1 LTLYYNIF
9 RYVKIF
15 KIYFLNKKIKNLMEY
30 LRIYHLLKL
39 NPPNLLIIQLTCVE
53 VAKVLVM
60 VVTQMR
66 GATKDALMHDIHY
79 MPFLKNII
87 QF

>member
-1 LTLYYNIF
+1 MLRF
-9 RYVKIF
+9 SEKHF
-15 KIYFLNKKIKNLMEY
+15 FSKKMKNLMEY

-39 NPPNLLIIQLTCVE
+39 NPPNYLIIQLTRVE

-66 GATKDALMHDIHY
+66 GAARSVLMHDSHY
-79 MPFLKNII
+79 MPFLKNILFNVKYI
-87 QF
+87 QYIQ